1 MSDQKEYYR
10 DEEWWVSRCLGRTA
24 SQLNTWIGFSRHRGA
39 TLYNLKPHFDEEVV
53 PGTNILLTGP
63 PLTGKRSIMMDVLAA
78 GTDRGDGS
86 IIVTTKDSA
95 DRVLKDYQKRTPYE
109 GKPVAVVDCVT
120 RQQGVNDVRE
130 SDRIKYASSPV
141 DMTGIGIKLS
151 EFLQAFGDRG
161 IDQNRVMVHSLSTLL
176 MYSDL
181 QTVFRF
187 LHVFTGRI
195 QSVNGLGLFSI
206 DSTSHDDQSMN
217 TLKQLFD
224 GVIKVPEDGDPEIR
238 LA

>member
-1 MSDQKEYYR
+1 MYDLR
-10 DEEWWVSRCLGRTA
+10 
-24 SQLNTWIGFSRHRGA
+24 
-39 TLYNLKPHFDEEVV
+39 PHFEEEVEL
-53 PGTNILLTGP
+53 GTNLLLTGP
-63 PLTGKRSIMMDVLAA
+63 PLSGKRSLMLDMLAD
-78 GTDRGDGS
+78 GTDAGDGA
-86 IIVTTKDSA
+86 IVVTTKDGGE
-95 DRVLKDYQKRTPYE
+95 RVLKDYAKRTPYE

-120 RQQGVNDVRE
+120 RQQGVSDPGE

-151 EFLQAFGDRG
+151 EFLQAFSDRG
-161 IDQNRVMVHSLSTLL
+161 IDRNRVMVHSLSTLL

-206 DSTSHDDQSMN
+206 DSTAHDDQAMN
-217 TLKQLFD
+217 TIKQLFD
-224 GVIKVPEDGDPEIR
+224 GVITLSEDSEPEIR

>member
-1 MSDQKEYYR
+1 MYE
-10 DEEWWVSRCLGRTA
+10 LT
-24 SQLNTWIGFSRHRGA
+24 
-39 TLYNLKPHFDEEVV
+39 PHFDAEVE

-63 PLTGKRSIMMDVLAA
+63 PLSGKRSIMMDVLAA
-78 GTDRGDGS
+78 GTDRDEGA
-86 IIVTTKDSA
+86 IVVTTKDGA
-95 DRVLKDYQKRTPYE
+95 DRVLRDYEKRTPYE

-120 RQQGVNDVRE
+120 RQQGGETRE

-161 IDQNRVMVHSLSTLL
+161 IERNRVMVHSLSTLL

-187 LHVFTGRI
+187 LHVFTGSV
-195 QSVNGLGLFSI
+195 QSVDGLGLFSI
-206 DSTSHDDQSMN
+206 DSTAHDDQAMN

-224 GVIKVPEDGDPEIR
+224 GIVTVSEDGEPDIR
-238 LA
+238 LP